1 MANYQNID
9 EILNDPF
16 FVNILKETPKKSQP
30 TSEDEIIFE
39 SINEFISKNN
49 ALPQKAKIGSNERKL
64 CNALEGI
71 RSDPKKY
78 RELKPLDKFNLLG
91 TVLERDDNLSTMPK
105 DDFTSLDDALAGLG
119 GIIGSSDLADSLLDV
134 SDIKKPKQKR
144 LQPKDYAQTKRMENF
159 DEYKEFFSRIHSQ
172 ISSGARKLI
181 SVGNSQDIKAGDIFI
196 LKGVMLYIEDK
207 SDDFKSQ
214 SGQKNS
220 KLKVIYE
227 NGTYA
232 NLRLNSLAA
241 GFRRSDSY
249 RVEANSDSAKDISTG
264 FIYVLKSLS
273 NNEQILNIKNL
284 YKIGVT
290 AKNSIKERIANAQNE
305 PTYLYAPVEIVREY
319 EVKNFNPQ
327 KLEIALHHML
337 SQKRLQAEITLPNG
351 KIVKPQEWFVVKLE
365 EIEEAINDII
375 LKMQIR

>member
-1 MANYQNID
+1 MANYQSID

-16 FVNILKETPKKSQP
+16 FVDILKETPKKSQP

-64 CNALEGI
+64 YNALEGI
-71 RSDPKKY
+71 RSDPKKCK
-78 RELKPLDKFNLLG
+78 ELKPLDKFNLLG
-91 TVLERDDNLSTMPK
+91 TVLERDDNLPTMLK

-119 GIIGSSDLADSLLDV
+119 DIIDLPDLADSLLDV

-159 DEYKEFFSRIHSQ
+159 DEYKEIFSRIHSQ

-181 SVGNSQDIKAGDIFI
+181 PVGNSQDIKAGDLFI

-232 NLRLNSLAA
+232 DLRLNSLAA

-249 RVEANSDSAKDISTG
+249 RVEANSDSAKDVSTG

-273 NNEQILNIKNL
+273 DNEQILNIKNL

-290 AKNSIKERIANAQNE
+290 AQNSIRERIANAQNE

-327 KLEIALHHML
+327 KLEVALHHML
-337 SQKRLQAEITLPNG
+337 SQKRLQTEITLPNG

-375 LKMQIR
+375 LKMQIQ

>member
-105 DDFTSLDDALAGLG
+105 DDFTSLDDAL
-119 GIIGSSDLADSLLDV
+119 LDV

-159 DEYKEFFSRIHSQ
+159 DEYKEFFSSIHSQ